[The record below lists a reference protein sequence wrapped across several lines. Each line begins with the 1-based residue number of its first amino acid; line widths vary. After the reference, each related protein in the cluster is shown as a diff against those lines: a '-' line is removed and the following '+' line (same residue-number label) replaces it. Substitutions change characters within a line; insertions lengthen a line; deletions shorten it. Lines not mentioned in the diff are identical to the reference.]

1 MGVHGRLTRRQ
12 VLELPEIIYK
22 KPYDSDD
29 DDEDDDN
36 SLLETVVEEEED
48 DDDDDDAED
57 STENDNNE
65 ENSTDQDGD
74 ICGNNN
80 KSSAKETDINI
91 TCNNDATRTSSTSTN
106 VTTAVATSVNIENQP
121 RDGEPR
127 VNCSTTSL
135 FETEPVSI
143 SASAASSVSTS
154 EGAAPDEE
162 QPAETSSPTLSFN
175 AQRMLRSFT
184 ATTCTSC
191 SICIDEFEEGEKI
204 RLLPLC
210 GHAFHTDCILP
221 WLKDRQGC
229 CPLCKMAV
237 LDTRRRSTVNNSSSS
252 GSDNDNQNGSR
263 DNYATDG

>member
-48 DDDDDDAED
+48 DDDDA
-57 STENDNNE
+57 

-106 VTTAVATSVNIENQP
+106 VTTAVATSANIENQP

-143 SASAASSVSTS
+143 SLSST
-154 EGAAPDEE
+154 
-162 QPAETSSPTLSFN
+162 N
-175 AQRMLRSFT
+175 
-184 ATTCTSC
+184 ATTVPTT
-191 SICIDEFEEGEKI
+191 
-204 RLLPLC
+204 P
-210 GHAFHTDCILP
+210 
-221 WLKDRQGC
+221 
-229 CPLCKMAV
+229 M
-237 LDTRRRSTVNNSSSS
+237 
-252 GSDNDNQNGSR
+252 
-263 DNYATDG
+263 